1 MKKQITLAVLLTMSI
16 SAKAAVVKEAG
27 WISTPFWAAP
37 KANKI
42 EMQIVSTD
50 ANTLRAQCKEFETR
64 LSYEPSPIDPDVFDK
79 YRTKDYSSDSGFFKA
94 VFIIVNNSFSVA
106 GEVKDEGTKLPFYYQ
121 RSASQQVFIDNGAT
135 VSTDS
140 SEESYSAIAK
150 SLNLSETSPRLTKAK
165 YKDAIE
171 VNGKDLACD
180 LLNGKAK
187 IVLNAKNIVSIDN
200 SSNAN
205 LSDFY
210 LNKVQMNIN
219 EAFAKEKSNQMVR
232 AALLGFKLS
241 KTLVDAN
248 VAEEG
253 IEKHIGAIFNLFFEK
268 NTLENTRS
276 GLLLDS
282 KVTPGKKEIQL
293 STSETTPIEVTLT
306 F

>member
-1 MKKQITLAVLLTMSI
+1 MEKQIILAVLLTISI

-27 WISTPFWAAP
+27 WVATPFWAAP

-42 EMQIVSTD
+42 EMQMVSID

-64 LSYEPSPIDPDVFDK
+64 LSYEQSPIDPGVFDK

-94 VFIIVNNSFSVA
+94 VFVIANNPFSVT
-106 GEVKDEGTKLPFYYQ
+106 GEVKDESNKLPFYYQ
-121 RSASQQVFIDNGAT
+121 RSASQQVFIDNGT
-135 VSTDS
+135 TISTDS
-140 SEESYSAIAK
+140 SEDSYSATAK
-150 SLNLSETSPRLTKAK
+150 SLNLSETDPRITKAK

-187 IVLNAKNIVSIDN
+187 IILHTKNVVSIDDN
-200 SSNAN
+200 SNAY

-210 LNKVQMNIN
+210 LNKIQANIN
-219 EAFAKEKSNQMVR
+219 EAFAGEKNNQMVR

-241 KTLVDAN
+241 KTLADAN
-248 VAEEG
+248 VVEEG
-253 IEKHIGAIFNLFFEK
+253 IEKHIGTIFNLFFEK
-268 NTLENTRS
+268 NTLENARS

-293 STSETTPIEVTLT
+293 STSVTTPIEVTLT
-306 F
+306 L